1 MERHARVR
9 FDDRL
14 ATLLTLPVTGARDR
28 AVRWRQLVELAARVS
43 EQGVDDSA
51 PMVAALA
58 VIRSE
63 RDKVPTQV
71 RSATARAIAG
81 RALGLDMLQLFAEDD
96 LAVAAPVLA
105 AAPADDAMRA
115 RLLDAARGRVRSFL
129 ADLWPEVVAEAQ
141 DENGEAD
148 PETRRLSEVMERL
161 KAAREAAAA
170 VPMAP
175 PAEESSKSSDSPPSE
190 AEPLEKL
197 KAVGDRTPA
206 ETLGSKQ
213 ATPDRNAVRA
223 FRWESG
229 ENGAIDWVEGAPRA
243 ALVGQ
248 SLSADPRLATKV
260 GAREAFALET
270 ELAALPGRWHLEGQ
284 PEYDENSGRFLGY
297 RGVAT
302 RGSRNEKRRR
312 SASARPVFGLPED
325 PDSLRELVHEI
336 KTPLNAIIGF
346 AEIIDGQY
354 LGPAHRRYRE
364 RAAEIVAQA
373 RILLEAI
380 KDLDFAAR
388 MQGGREDAEAKP
400 LAAILADLRS
410 NLVSRAERGGSSL
423 SIDAAGEAGRCA
435 TNATLAGRLIERLVH
450 ALLEITEPGEK
461 LSIGTSCDVA
471 KCSVHIALPRAIEA
485 LGEAKL
491 FDPALLLDRE
501 SRSLLGIG
509 FALRLVRGLARVGG
523 GDLVLESSELHLSL
537 VRAA

>member
-43 EQGVDDSA
+43 EQGSDDSA

-81 RALGLDMLQLFAEDD
+81 RTLGFDMLALFAEDD

-115 RLLDAARGRVRSFL
+115 KLFDAARGRVRSFL
-129 ADLWPEVVAEAQ
+129 ADLWPEVLPEDRQEDAET
-141 DENGEAD
+141 DS
-148 PETRRLSEVMERL
+148 ETSRLSEVMERL
-161 KAAREAAAA
+161 KTARQAAATIPLASGSAAAA
-170 VPMAP
+170 PSESPPIEPEP
-175 PAEESSKSSDSPPSE
+175 PAPQASDAATTASGVKPAST
-190 AEPLEKL
+190 
-197 KAVGDRTPA
+197 DR
-206 ETLGSKQ
+206 
-213 ATPDRNAVRA
+213 DAVRA

-270 ELAALPGRWHLEGQ
+270 ELAALPGRWRLEGQ
-284 PEYDENSGRFLGY
+284 PEYDDESGRFLGY
-297 RGVAT
+297 RGIAT
-302 RGSRNEKRRR
+302 RDSERAERPR
-312 SASARPVFGLPED
+312 STSARPAFGLPED

-400 LAAILADLRS
+400 LAAILADLRPS
-410 NLVSRAERGGSSL
+410 LVARAERGGASVSM
-423 SIDAAGEAGRCA
+423 DVEGEAGRCA
-435 TNATLAGRLIERLVH
+435 TNAMLAGRLIERLVH
-450 ALLEITEPGEK
+450 ALLEIAEPGEK
-461 LSIGTSCDVA
+461 LSIGTDCDA
-471 KCSVHIALPRAIEA
+471 AQCSVRIALPKAIEA

-501 SRSLLGIG
+501 RRSLLGIG
-509 FALRLVRGLARVGG
+509 FALRLVRGLSRVGG
-523 GDLVLESSELHLSL
+523 GDLVLENGELNLSL